1 MSDKRLFQQYDS
13 DTTFGT
19 PNFIPGKYA
28 VNKGKECYMGY
39 IYDEF
44 VKDTD
49 NILCYKF
56 ALVNNGKVI
65 AIGDEQVRY
74 GGITHTCREKDF
86 ETFLKKSPVYE
97 KVKDLPIAS
106 ENDLEEAEYRY
117 FNTYEEMQDY
127 INDKL

>member
-49 NILCYKF
+49 NIWCYKF

-65 AIGDEQVRY
+65 AIGDEQVRC

>member
-1 MSDKRLFQQYDS
+1 MSDNFLFQQYDL

-44 VKDTD
+44 IKDTD
-49 NILCYKF
+49 NIWCYNF

-65 AIGDEQVRY
+65 AIGDEQMRS

-86 ETFLKKSPVYE
+86 ETFLKKSPIYE
-97 KVKDLPIAS
+97 KVCHLPIANKD
-106 ENDLEEAEYRY
+106 ELEEPEYVH
-117 FNTYEEMQDY
+117 FKTYKEMSDY
-127 INDKL
+127 LNKDK

>member
-44 VKDTD
+44 VKDTN
-49 NILCYKF
+49 NIWCYNF

-65 AIGDEQVRY
+65 AIGDEQVRC
-74 GGITHTCREKDF
+74 GGITHTCREKNF

-97 KVKDLPIAS
+97 KVKNLPIAS
-106 ENDLEEAEYRY
+106 ENDLEEPEYRY
-117 FNTYEEMQDY
+117 FNTYKEMQDY
-127 INDKL
+127 INKTL

>member
-1 MSDKRLFQQYDS
+1 MSEKRLFQQYDL

-19 PNFIPGKYA
+19 PNFIPGEYA

-44 VKDTD
+44 VKNTD
-49 NILCYKF
+49 NIWCYKF

-65 AIGDEQVRY
+65 AIGDEQMRC

-97 KVKDLPIAS
+97 KVKGLPIAT

-117 FNTYEEMQDY
+117 FNTYKEMQDY
-127 INDKL
+127 INEEL